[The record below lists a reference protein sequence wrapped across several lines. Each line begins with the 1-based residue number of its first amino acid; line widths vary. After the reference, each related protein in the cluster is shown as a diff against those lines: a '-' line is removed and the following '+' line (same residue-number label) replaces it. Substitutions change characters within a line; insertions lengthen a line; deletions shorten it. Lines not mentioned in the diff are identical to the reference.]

1 MGLFGKR
8 PDPKTQVREWS
19 SKLRAEQNKI
29 ERQIN
34 QIKREEEKVAASLKQ
49 AAKKGDKES
58 CRVLA
63 KEVVGARK
71 SVTKMYSSKVGA
83 MPAVKFLKGA
93 TEELFVKTTYYK
105 KLGLGSL
112 GLGPWDPSMA
122 LHF

>member
-19 SKLRAEQNKI
+19 SKLRSEQNKI

-58 CRVLA
+58 CRILA
-63 KEVVGARK
+63 KEVVRARK
-71 SVTKMYSSKVGA
+71 SVTKMHSSKVGREDEN
-83 MPAVKFLKGA
+83 L
-93 TEELFVKTTYYK
+93 
-105 KLGLGSL
+105 SL
-112 GLGPWDPSMA
+112 NPFYCLCS
-122 LHF
+122 FIVSC

>member
-1 MGLFGKR
+1 MMGLFGKR

-19 SKLRAEQNKI
+19 SKLRAEQNKV

-34 QIKREEEKVAASLKQ
+34 QIKREEEKVAGSLKQ

-83 MPAVKFLKGA
+83 CFIWHLCRS
-93 TEELFVKTTYYK
+93 YI
-105 KLGLGSL
+105 
-112 GLGPWDPSMA
+112 
-122 LHF
+122 